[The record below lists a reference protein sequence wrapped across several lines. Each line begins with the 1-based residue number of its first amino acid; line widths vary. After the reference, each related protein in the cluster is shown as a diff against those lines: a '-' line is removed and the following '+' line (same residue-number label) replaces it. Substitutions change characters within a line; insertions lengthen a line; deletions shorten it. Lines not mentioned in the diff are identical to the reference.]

1 MHVVK
6 VGGNEL
12 DVPGFAEALAI
23 NVKNLGE
30 PTVVVHGG
38 GRAVSSLQRRLGITP
53 AKIDGLRVTDAASLE
68 VATMVLCGL
77 ANKRLVAA
85 FQCAGLDALGLSG
98 VDGGLVRAT
107 KKSHEHDLG
116 FVGQVAHIRT
126 ELLSHLL
133 SLGHTVILSPISLG
147 ADGLLYNVN
156 ADEVA
161 AATAIAANADA
172 LSFVTNV
179 PGVMDNDAVIG
190 RISTQQIGALERSG
204 VVEGGMVPKLRAAR
218 DASLAGVARV
228 RIVDLMGLSSGTG
241 TVVVASQNRT
251 STHPMDATA

>member
-30 PTVVVHGG
+30 PTLVVHGG

-107 KKSHEHDLG
+107 KKSHDLG
-116 FVGQVAHIRT
+116 FVGQVAHVRT
-126 ELLSHLL
+126 ALLSHLL
-133 SLGHTVILSPISLG
+133 SLGHTVVFAPISLG
-147 ADGLLYNVN
+147 ADGQIYNVN

-161 AATAIAANADA
+161 AAIAIAANADA

-179 PGVMDNDAVIG
+179 PGVKDHDAVLQ
-190 RISTQQIGALERSG
+190 RVSTRQVGELERSG
-204 VVEGGMVPKLRAAR
+204 IVEGGMVPKLRAAR
-218 DASLAGVARV
+218 DASLAGVGRV
-228 RIVDLMGLSSGTG
+228 RIVDLMGLSSGAG
-241 TVVVASQNRT
+241 TTVVASHDRT
-251 STHPMDATA
+251 STHPMNATA